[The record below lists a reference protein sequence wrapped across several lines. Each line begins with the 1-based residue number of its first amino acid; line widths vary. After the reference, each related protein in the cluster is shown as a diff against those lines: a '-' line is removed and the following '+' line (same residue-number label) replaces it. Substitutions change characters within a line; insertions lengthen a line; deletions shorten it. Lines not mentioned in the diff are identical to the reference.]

1 MVVVGYLERVLGG
14 LLCLFVGG
22 SWMCMVLVFVW
33 SCCSLIRRLLCCSL
47 YFCGTCSSMFFV
59 WVVSWCISSSS
70 DSMVLCN
77 TLVVYILFGVL
88 CIGIFILLYV

>member
-1 MVVVGYLERVLGG
+1 MGRLLGG

-22 SWMCMVLVFVW
+22 SWLCMVLVFVW

-47 YFCGTCSSMFFV
+47 YFCGTCSFMLFV

-70 DSMVLCN
+70 DSMVLFDK
-77 TLVVYILFGVL
+77 LVLYIMFLGAVCTGV
-88 CIGIFILLYV
+88 FILLLVYCCV